1 MSYKIC
7 KQTDER
13 IVLQDTG
20 GIIDFIFGNVLAA
33 LGSGL
38 IYLGWFGYQDTGELL
53 MPLIIALVGY
63 CFFFPVFKVNRLV
76 IDAVNKELTK
86 TKSWF
91 GITTNKEIIT
101 NNGLSLLEMSGFT
114 SGEVEA
120 FFDSNERANHHY
132 SLKFYSYPE
141 WNLLI
146 RSFPTMLD
154 IALFI
159 EQHFDTDLA
168 LIVQH
173 KRHKFSA
180 IGLLKN
186 HQKTTL
192 PNDSTVKETGFQE
205 LRIAFTRGG
214 IIRQWAIPISLILWA
229 IMTSVFLLYLSAL
242 EGFTYI
248 PVAVQYL
255 TAFIF
260 SSGISLLII
269 NNCVPTR
276 LKIDHGNLIVKTS
289 LFGARKYPLSEV
301 VGVVNVAKIT
311 YLITRKGSVQLAY
324 KIPTKYSYAIH
335 SWLLSFLNK

>member
-20 GIIDFIFGNVLAA
+20 GFFDFIFGIVLVV
-33 LGSGL
+33 LGSGV

-53 MPLIIALVGY
+53 MPLIIALVGC
-63 CFFFPVFKVNRLV
+63 CFFFPVFKVNRLI
-76 IDAVNKELTK
+76 IDAVNKEIIK

-91 GITTNKEIIT
+91 GITTNREVIT
-101 NNGLSLLEMSGFT
+101 NRSLSLLEMSGFT

-120 FFDSNERANHHY
+120 FFDSTERANHHY

-159 EQHFDTDLA
+159 EQHFDTELA

-214 IIRQWAIPISLILWA
+214 IIRQWAVPVSLSMWA
-229 IMTSVFLLYLSAL
+229 IMTSGFLLYLSAL

-248 PVAVQYL
+248 PVALQYL
-255 TAFIF
+255 LAFIF
-260 SSGISLLII
+260 SFGISFLII
-269 NNCVPTR
+269 KNYVPNH

-301 VGVVNVAKIT
+301 IGVVNVAKIT
-311 YLITRKGSVQLAY
+311 YLITRQGSEKLAY

-335 SWLLSFLNK
+335 SWLIPFVKN

>member
-7 KQTDER
+7 KQTDDR

-20 GIIDFIFGNVLAA
+20 GFIDFIFGIVLVV
-33 LGSGL
+33 LGSGV

-53 MPLIIALVGY
+53 MPLIIALVGC
-63 CFFFPVFKVNRLV
+63 CFFFPVFKVNRLI
-76 IDAVNKELTK
+76 IDAVNKEIIK

-91 GITTNKEIIT
+91 GITTNKEVIT
-101 NNGLSLLEMSGFT
+101 NRSLSLLEMSGFT

-141 WNLLI
+141 WNLSM
-146 RSFPTMLD
+146 RSFPAMLD

-168 LIVQH
+168 LVVQH
-173 KRHKFSA
+173 KRHKFTA
-180 IGLLKN
+180 KGLLKN
-186 HQKTTL
+186 HQITPL
-192 PNDSTVKETGFQE
+192 PNDSTVKEVGFQE
-205 LRIAFTRGG
+205 IRVASTRGG
-214 IIRQWAIPISLILWA
+214 IIRQWAVPVSLSMWA
-229 IMTSVFLLYLSAL
+229 IMTSGFLLYLSAL

-248 PVAVQYL
+248 PVALQYL
-255 TAFIF
+255 LAFIF
-260 SSGISLLII
+260 SFGISFLII
-269 NNCVPTR
+269 KNYVPNH

-301 VGVVNVAKIT
+301 IGVVNVAKIT
-311 YLITRKGSVQLAY
+311 YLITRKGSEQLAY